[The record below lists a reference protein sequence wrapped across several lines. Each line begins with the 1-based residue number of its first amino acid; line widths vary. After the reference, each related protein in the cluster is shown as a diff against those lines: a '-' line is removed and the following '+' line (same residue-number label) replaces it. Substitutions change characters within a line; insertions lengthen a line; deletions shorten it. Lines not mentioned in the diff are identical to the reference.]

1 MPPALTAYRLA
12 TAAIAPL
19 LPFWLARRARRG
31 KEIAARLPERYG
43 IAGIARPPG
52 CLVWVHAASMGETMS
67 ALGMIDALAD
77 SALDGRAAADG
88 ATVLLTTGTRT
99 AAALAQSRA
108 RALHQFAPLDVAAHA
123 ARFLDH
129 WRPDA
134 AVFLESE
141 IWPNLLAGLD
151 ARRIPRFL
159 FNARLSARSAAR
171 WRHAPRLARTLFGGF
186 QLIAA
191 QSAPDADALRGLG
204 LTRVETWGNLKFA
217 APDLPDDPAARAALA
232 AAAAGPFILAAS
244 THPGEDAP
252 VIAAHRILRETRP
265 GLVTIIA
272 PRHPERAAA
281 IAGLA
286 GDLPVSRRS
295 RGEAPAA
302 GGLYLADTLGELGL
316 FYRLAA
322 ISFIGG
328 SLVPIGGHNMI
339 EAAQLGCPVL
349 TGPHLANFAEAAA
362 TLRAAGALADLAG
375 PDDLAPAIATLLD
388 DPARR
393 AAMAAAGRTAC
404 AGLADLPARLAHI
417 VLARTVPDKAP

>member
-1 MPPALTAYRLA
+1 MPPSLIAYRLA

-19 LPFWLARRARRG
+19 LPLWLARRVRRG
-31 KEIAARLPERYG
+31 KEIAGRLPERYG
-43 IAGIARPPG
+43 IAGLARPPG
-52 CLVWVHAASMGETMS
+52 RLVWVHAASMGETMS
-67 ALGMIDALAD
+67 ALGLIDALAD
-77 SALDGRAAADG
+77 T

-99 AAALAQSRA
+99 AAALAESRA
-108 RALHQFAPLDVAAHA
+108 RALHQFVPLDVAAHA

-134 AVFLESE
+134 AIFLESE
-141 IWPNLLAGLD
+141 IWPNLLAALD

-171 WRHAPRLARTLFGGF
+171 WRRAPGLARALFGGF
-186 QLIAA
+186 RLIAA

-244 THPGEDAP
+244 THSGEDAP
-252 VIAAHRILRETRP
+252 VIAAHRRLRETRP

-281 IAGLA
+281 IADLA
-286 GDLPVSRRS
+286 GDLRVARRS
-295 RGEAPAA
+295 RGEAPPA
-302 GGLYLADTLGELGL
+302 GGLYIADTLGELGL

-322 ISFIGG
+322 VSFIGG
-328 SLVPIGGHNMI
+328 SLVPVGGHNMI

-362 TLRAAGALADLAG
+362 TLRASGALADLAG
-375 PDDLAPAIATLLD
+375 PDDLAPGFAALLD

-393 AAMAAAGRTAC
+393 AAMAASGRTAC

-417 VLARTVPDKAP
+417 VLDEAA

>member
-1 MPPALTAYRLA
+1 MPAGLTAYRLA
-12 TAAIAPL
+12 TAGIAPL

-43 IAGIARPPG
+43 IAGLARPPG
-52 CLVWVHAASMGETMS
+52 RLVWVHAASMGETMS

-77 SALDGRAAADG
+77 R

-99 AAALAQSRA
+99 AAALAESRA
-108 RALHQFAPLDVAAHA
+108 RALHQFVPLDVAAHA
-123 ARFLDH
+123 TRFLDH

-171 WRHAPRLARTLFGGF
+171 WRRAPTLARALFGGF
-186 QLIAA
+186 RLIAA
-191 QSAPDADALRGLG
+191 QSAPDAASLRGLG

-272 PRHPERAAA
+272 PRHPERADA

-302 GGLYLADTLGELGL
+302 GGLYIADTLGELGL

-322 ISFIGG
+322 VSFIGG

-349 TGPHLANFAEAAA
+349 SGPHLANFAEAAA

-375 PDDLAPAIATLLD
+375 PDDLAPAFAALLD

-393 AAMAAAGRTAC
+393 ATMAASGRAAC
-404 AGLADLPARLAHI
+404 AGLAGLPARLA
-417 VLARTVPDKAP
+417 RTVLDEAP

>member
-1 MPPALTAYRLA
+1 MPAGLTAYRLA
-12 TAAIAPL
+12 TAGIAPL
-19 LPFWLARRARRG
+19 LPFWLARRARHG

-43 IAGIARPPG
+43 IAGLARPPG
-52 CLVWVHAASMGETMS
+52 RLVWVHAASMGETMS

-77 SALDGRAAADG
+77 R

-99 AAALAQSRA
+99 AAALAESRA
-108 RALHQFAPLDVAAHA
+108 RALHQFVPLDVAAHA
-123 ARFLDH
+123 TRFLDH

-171 WRHAPRLARTLFGGF
+171 WRRAPGLARALFGGF
-186 QLIAA
+186 RLIAA
-191 QSAPDADALRGLG
+191 QSAPDAASLRGLG

-272 PRHPERAAA
+272 PRHPERADA

-302 GGLYLADTLGELGL
+302 GGLYIADTLGELGL

-322 ISFIGG
+322 VSFIGG

-349 TGPHLANFAEAAA
+349 SGPHLANFAEAAA

-375 PDDLAPAIATLLD
+375 PDDLAPAFAALLD

-393 AAMAAAGRTAC
+393 AAMAAAGRAAC
-404 AGLADLPARLAHI
+404 AGLVDLPARLAHI
-417 VLARTVPDKAP
+417 VLDEAP

>member
-19 LPFWLARRARRG
+19 LPLWLARRARRG
-31 KEIAARLPERYG
+31 KEIAARLPERHG

-52 CLVWVHAASMGETMS
+52 RLVWVHAASMGETMS

-77 SALDGRAAADG
+77 GAPDDR

-108 RALHQFAPLDVAAHA
+108 RALHQFVPLDVAAHA

-171 WRHAPRLARTLFGGF
+171 WRRAPRLARALFGGF

-252 VIAAHRILRETRP
+252 VIAAHRILRATRP

-322 ISFIGG
+322 VSFIGG

-349 TGPHLANFAEAAA
+349 TGPHLTNFAEAAA

-393 AAMAAAGRTAC
+393 AAMAAAGRAAC